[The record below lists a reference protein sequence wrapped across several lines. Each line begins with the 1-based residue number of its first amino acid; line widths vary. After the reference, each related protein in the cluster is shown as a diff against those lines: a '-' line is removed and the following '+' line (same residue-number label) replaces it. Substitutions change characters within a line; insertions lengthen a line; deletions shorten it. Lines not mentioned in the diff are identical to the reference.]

1 MLLINKQNA
10 FTSGYN
16 SYKEPL
22 AFYILTAEALSL
34 GIMKGDVAMRYS
46 FTGKGVTV
54 GDALKQKTIDKIGR
68 LERLLPDEAE
78 IFITFTTIKNEN
90 KIEATIPLNRG
101 ILRAEESD
109 IDMHVALD
117 KVVDV
122 LEKQMVKYKGR
133 LNRKAKRDPDFKAGL
148 NAYFA
153 QVESLDDDIDD
164 EEANGGI
171 VIKRSKKFALKPMDA
186 EEAVMNMELLGHSF
200 FVFRNA
206 QTDEVNVVY
215 RRNDNAYGLI
225 EPEY

>member
-1 MLLINKQNA
+1 
-10 FTSGYN
+10 
-16 SYKEPL
+16 
-22 AFYILTAEALSL
+22 
-34 GIMKGDVAMRYS
+34 MRYS
-46 FTGKGVTV
+46 FTGKGITV
-54 GDALKQKTIDKIGR
+54 GDSLKQKTIDKIGR
-68 LERLLPDEAE
+68 LERLLPEDTE
-78 IFITFTTIKNEN
+78 IFITFTTIKNDN
-90 KIEATIPLNRG
+90 KIEATIPLSRG

-109 IDMHVALD
+109 MDMHVAID

-148 NAYFA
+148 NAYFMQNEA
-153 QVESLDDDIDD
+153 FEEDDD
-164 EEANGGI
+164 EEEAKDGI

-215 RRNDNAYGLI
+215 RRNDGAYALI

>member
-1 MLLINKQNA
+1 MGKMLLRN
-10 FTSGYN
+10 GYN
-16 SYKEPL
+16 LYKKL
-22 AFYILTAEALSL
+22 CAFYILTSGALSS
-34 GIMKGDVAMRYS
+34 GIMKGDVTMRYS
-46 FTGKGVTV
+46 FTGKGITV
-54 GDALKQKTIDKIGR
+54 GEALKQKTIDKIGR
-68 LERLLPDEAE
+68 LERLLPENTE
-78 IFITFTTIKNEN
+78 VFITFTTIKNEN
-90 KIEATIPLNRG
+90 KIEATVPLNRG

-109 IDMHVALD
+109 MDMHVAID
-117 KVVDV
+117 RVVDV

-153 QVESLDDDIDD
+153 MAEDDGLED
-164 EEANGGI
+164 EESNEGI

-206 QTDEVNVVY
+206 NTDEVNVVY

>member
-1 MLLINKQNA
+1 
-10 FTSGYN
+10 
-16 SYKEPL
+16 
-22 AFYILTAEALSL
+22 
-34 GIMKGDVAMRYS
+34 MKGDVAMRYS

-68 LERLLPDEAE
+68 LERIFPEDAE
-78 IFITFTTIKNEN
+78 VFITFTTIKNDN
-90 KIEATIPLNRG
+90 KIEATVPLSRG

-109 IDMHVALD
+109 MDMHVALD

-133 LNRKAKRDPDFKAGL
+133 LNRKAKRDPEFKADL
-148 NAYFA
+148 SAYFTMA
-153 QVESLDDDIDD
+153 DNADD
-164 EEANGGI
+164 EEETGEGI